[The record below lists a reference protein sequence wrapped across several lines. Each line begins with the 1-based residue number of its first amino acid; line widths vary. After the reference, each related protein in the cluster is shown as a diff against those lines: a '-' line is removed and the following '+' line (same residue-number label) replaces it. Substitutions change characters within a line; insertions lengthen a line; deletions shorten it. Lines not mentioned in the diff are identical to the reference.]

1 MNFNGLQ
8 SIPSV
13 VGLISTFL
21 LSIIFLSYAVIR
33 ATDLNRDNNSSIN
46 QATIMNKFK
55 EDVDLDLT
63 KIGFKIAF
71 GLIDVHNSQNIK
83 VDPEYV

>member
-1 MNFNGLQ
+1 
-8 SIPSV
+8 
-13 VGLISTFL
+13 
-21 LSIIFLSYAVIR
+21 
-33 ATDLNRDNNSSIN
+33 
-46 QATIMNKFK
+46 MNKFK

-71 GLIDVHNSQNIK
+71 GLIDVHNSKNIK